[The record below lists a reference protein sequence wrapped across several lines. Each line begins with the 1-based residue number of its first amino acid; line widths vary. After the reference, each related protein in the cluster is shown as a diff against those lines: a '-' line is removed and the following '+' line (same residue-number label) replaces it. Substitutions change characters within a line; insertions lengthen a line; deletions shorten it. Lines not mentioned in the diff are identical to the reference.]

1 MGTRVPLVVAL
12 ATALVALAGCGG
24 SGDSQ
29 SAAEPET
36 TTTAAVGTT
45 APSTAETETT
55 TTPKPKPNPTTIT
68 IRVVG
73 GKPSGGIAR
82 PSVKRNDRVVLV
94 VHSDTADELHL
105 HGYSLKMKLAAG
117 KPETWRFA
125 VPTSGRFPLGVHEHG
140 GGHGHATLLYLEVHP
155 D

>member
-105 HGYSLKMKLAAG
+105 HGYDISRQVAAG
-117 KPETWRFA
+117 GKARIAFVAKIP
-125 VPTSGRFPLGVHEHG
+125 GRFELELEQSGVQLAEL
-140 GGHGHATLLYLEVHP
+140 TVR
-155 D
+155 